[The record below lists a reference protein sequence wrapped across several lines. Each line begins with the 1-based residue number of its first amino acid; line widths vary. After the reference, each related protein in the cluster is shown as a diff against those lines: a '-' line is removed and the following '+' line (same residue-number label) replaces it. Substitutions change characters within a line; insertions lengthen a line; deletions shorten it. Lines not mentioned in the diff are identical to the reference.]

1 MVFKGALLSLL
12 DGVQEVFALPLLE
25 SHESGLFDVTDLQLF
40 LAVVLTLFNLLFELT
55 DGLQGLHLV
64 GDPVLSKCT
73 ATTRNC

>member
-12 DGVQEVFALPLLE
+12 HGVQEVFALPLLE
-25 SHESGLFDVTDLQLF
+25 SHESGLFDIADLQLF

-73 ATTRNC
+73 TTSRDC